1 MPANKTPAEIAE
13 RLQKR
18 RARLML
24 VFPALFL
31 AQQSQFWA
39 RHFSG
44 DPLRLVDKVQVS
56 AYVFWALAL
65 LMVLAT
71 GGGLFR
77 SAEVRELL
85 SDELTR
91 AHRGFA
97 YAVGFWVLIL
107 VCVALYFL
115 SLVERLTPSVMLH
128 ALLTAGVIAPCITFA
143 VLERRAAR
151 G

>member
-1 MPANKTPAEIAE
+1 MPAEKTPAEIAE

-24 VFPALFL
+24 LFPVLFIV
-31 AQQSQFWA
+31 QQSQFWA
-39 RHFSG
+39 NHMH
-44 DPLRLVDKVQVS
+44 DAPLRAVDRVQIA
-56 AYVFWALAL
+56 AYAFWSISLLAL
-65 LMVLAT
+65 LAT

-77 SAEVRELL
+77 SRAVQDLL

-97 YAVGFWVLIL
+97 YAVGFWTVIL
-107 VCVALYFL
+107 ACLTLYVFSMFQPL
-115 SLVERLTPSVMLH
+115 SLIAVLH
-128 ALLTAGVIAPCITFA
+128 LLLTSGVFASCITFA
-143 VLERRAAR
+143 VLELRAAR

>member
-1 MPANKTPAEIAE
+1 MAADKTPAEIAE

-24 VFPALFL
+24 LFPALFL
-31 AQQSQFWA
+31 AQQSQFWSHHLHDA
-39 RHFSG
+39 
-44 DPLRLVDKVQVS
+44 PLRAVDRVQIAAYAFWSISLLV
-56 AYVFWALAL
+56 L
-65 LMVLAT
+65 LAT

-77 SAEVRELL
+77 SRAVQDLL

-97 YAVGFWVLIL
+97 YAVGFWTIIL
-107 VCVALYFL
+107 VCLALYIT
-115 SLVERLTPSVMLH
+115 SLFQPLGLIAVLH
-128 ALLTAGVIAPCITFA
+128 MLLTSGVFASCITFA
-143 VLERRAAR
+143 VLELRAAR